1 MGWDWLGGYSECGLS
16 GESSLGA
23 SCCLHALETGK
34 QMLGN
39 DDLANSKKRCS
50 AIAYMEEKL
59 NGRNGTVKIT
69 CGKCWFLFLF
79 YWQ

>member
-1 MGWDWLGGYSECGLS
+1 MGTATMDCQVRAVLVLAE
-16 GESSLGA
+16 
-23 SCCLHALETGK
+23 HALETGK

-39 DDLANSKKRCS
+39 DDLANRKKRCS